1 MSNLAW
7 GELITKA
14 RKNKGLGKSSQNS
27 KSGCAIFITFPSIEA
42 RITEKYQ
49 KSLMNNIVRFKYFV
63 YMVCKLKIRDTY
75 VLDEDSLFR
84 FEKKPVISKTLSL
97 SVHCQFRLETIT
109 ILTIYLP
116 QKQR

>member
-27 KSGCAIFITFPSIEA
+27 KSAAPFLITFPSIEA

-84 FEKKPVISKTLSL
+84 FEKEARDFKNIVAISTLSI
-97 SVHCQFRLETIT
+97 ST
-109 ILTIYLP
+109 
-116 QKQR
+116 